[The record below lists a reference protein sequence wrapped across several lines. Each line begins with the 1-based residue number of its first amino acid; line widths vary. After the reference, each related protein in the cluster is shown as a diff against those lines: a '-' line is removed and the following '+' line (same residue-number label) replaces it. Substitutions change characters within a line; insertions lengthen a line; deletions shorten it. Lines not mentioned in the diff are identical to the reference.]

1 MTIHTVR
8 ATDPTEAWAVI
19 DCDAADCVNFQT
31 FDTLT
36 DDDRPTASVDRTTAA
51 AHADGWQTVLG
62 RNAVD
67 LCPCHANGSGFAHA
81 TDN

>member
-8 ATDPTEAWAVI
+8 ATCPAETWAVI

-36 DDDRPTASVDRTTAA
+36 DDDVPTASIHDTTAA
-51 AHADGWQTVLG
+51 AHAEGWQTVLG

-67 LCPCHANGSGFAHA
+67 LCPVHADGPGFAH
-81 TDN
+81 DEKG